1 MALTGPT
8 AAVAVSNSATT
19 ASARKLPVL
28 RRGPLHTWHAKR
40 FLVEQRWGHAVPLS
54 RRDIGLKAVRAA
66 LERPGGGLLHDASY
80 LVPFRLEGPRAALL
94 AALESV
100 LSPFLAEYEGG
111 DDLPPH
117 DDTDEVEVEEEDGPG
132 TIGAPP
138 SDSPVC
144 EPHSDKHMLID
155 GESVPPALVS
165 ADGAPTL
172 AQRSRAQ
179 SARRRRLQARA
190 RHQLIAPSATATGMQ
205 SAEPNLTQH
214 ASGASNGPSP
224 VAPGCGVS
232 AAPQRQGPVRRR
244 PVHPLHPHCVNGAQ
258 EGSAMLHAPG
268 TFPQSALC
276 PVRVAWARRGA
287 PEPCAPQASSGPTPL
302 QPSPAEQTA
311 VVLVWVHAASLP
323 EASSALQVA
332 ASTAGA
338 HLGCLGGLLSR
349 VRLWGPSAAAA
360 LTCAFPTLRPAP
372 AALDAGLIT
381 ASARD
386 PRLAGLDGSVAAD
399 HLPISLDALCDPG
412 WLRSLAAAWPSDGNV
427 GRWRSQLR
435 QSPGAHA
442 DVGEESD
449 ADSEAPAPVVPSE
462 EPDAGAHAG
471 QDATGVAGPVEPP
484 PSDDPFMS
492 GGDFVPLGPAV
503 VPGGASS
510 TVSAWRPRASA
521 PLGLRRPQTQQPRR
535 PEAVADPAPTPV
547 SNAGAATLAGTKR
560 PRPANPVAA
569 CGVSRSVAKV
579 ALRGAASLL
588 TAAAARKSPRG
599 HRCHGAGT
607 GAASVGTAS
616 LCFCGRPPP
625 HRAMNEP
632 LPRPLSD
639 AACGTLHMALVVDCA
654 VQPLTRALRQRQSTV
669 PGTAWA
675 AYAFDVVIPTAA
687 LPVVFS
693 ALVRAVRSPS
703 DGPAP
708 PVAADRTAPPLARP
722 LQVVG
727 LEEMREV
734 SALHGIPCFPFD
746 HPDTV
751 AGEREAA
758 RAAAAAFEVFMA
770 RPRSKRTN
778 YAGLRCPAPFRPEW
792 RLLWPGEPTRSGI
805 TATSNAASELAVVR
819 DARFIRGFL
828 ATPQVGAATI
838 ESSVL
843 ASVADSS
850 SVMVPSAVPGTVQ
863 PCATSA
869 RMTQLAPLLQL
880 AVAFPVTLP
889 VPLLTP
895 APTLLRV
902 RVQLIGRG
910 RVDAGAMLCAL
921 TSEDW
926 AAWLAWDASAAA
938 GLRSLVEARR
948 IVRASLATPSTPA
961 RDVAAAAEPSVVP
974 VVGSG
979 RADASTLAE
988 LGFGGM
994 KAHKKARLLAKAAAA
1009 GMAAGPLATES
1020 DSPALPPIVELPPSS
1035 VNGPTL
1041 LAVARSWRREPV
1053 AAVDCLLPQHAMA
1066 LAAAGGRLHGATHA
1080 PPPWP
1085 GPDPEPP
1092 GPPHVWPLKRG
1103 GAATCPIPA
1112 EDVSAAHATDSA
1124 HAVAQ
1129 PRSQE
1134 DWNMTEAAYL
1144 ASVLHPAVAAAPP
1157 SRQLLGWVTSG
1168 TAGSG
1173 GDCGTGFLR
1182 AEVVAVALASA
1193 RSHLLTGASVRAT
1206 DEVTAGDAD
1215 AAVGVGAVA
1224 GAALTRPVPRQA
1236 LREAVSRRFRV
1247 PMLVRNPS
1255 EVVYRPAFGTLLG
1268 LTE

>member
-1 MALTGPT
+1 MALTGPN
-8 AAVAVSNSATT
+8 AAVAVSNTATAT
-19 ASARKLPVL
+19 STRKRPVL

-40 FLVEQRWGHAVPLS
+40 FLIEQRWGHAVPLS

-66 LERPGGGLLHDASY
+66 LERPGGGLLHDSFY
-80 LVPFRLEGPRAALL
+80 LVPFRLDGPRAALL

-100 LSPFLAEYEGG
+100 LSPFFAGCESG

-117 DDTDEVEVEEEDGPG
+117 ADTDVVEKENGSG
-132 TIGAPP
+132 TIDAPP
-138 SDSPVC
+138 SDSLVC
-144 EPHSDKHMLID
+144 EPPSDKNMSSD
-155 GESVPPALVS
+155 RASVPPASVS
-165 ADGAPTL
+165 ADAPPVL

-179 SARRRRLQARA
+179 AARHRRLQARS
-190 RHQLIAPSATATGMQ
+190 RHQLIAPSATATGTQ
-205 SAEPNLTQH
+205 RTEPHSAPH
-214 ASGASNGPSP
+214 ASSPSP
-224 VAPGCGVS
+224 VASGCALS
-232 AAPQRQGPVRRR
+232 APAQRQGPALTRRR
-244 PVHPLHPHCVNGAQ
+244 PVHPLHPHCVTGAQ

-268 TFPQSALC
+268 AFPQSALC

-287 PEPCAPQASSGPTPL
+287 PEPRASQANGGLTPL

-332 ASTAGA
+332 ASAAGA
-338 HLGCLGGLLSR
+338 HLDCLGGLLSR

-360 LTCAFPTLRPAP
+360 LACALPTLRPGP
-372 AALDAGLIT
+372 AAPDAGMVT

-386 PRLAGLDGSVAAD
+386 PRLAGLDSAVGAD
-399 HLPISLDALCDPG
+399 HLPISLDALCNPG
-412 WLRSLAAAWPSDGNV
+412 LLRSSAAAWPSDGDV
-427 GRWRSQLR
+427 GRWRSLLR

-442 DVGEESD
+442 DVGEGSD
-449 ADSEAPAPVVPSE
+449 EDSAAPAPSE
-462 EPDAGAHAG
+462 EPVAGAPAG
-471 QDATGVAGPVEPP
+471 QDATGAASPVGPP
-484 PSDDPFMS
+484 PCADPFMS

-503 VPGGASS
+503 APGGAASS
-510 TVSAWRPRASA
+510 ESAWRPRNGA
-521 PLGLRRPQTQQPRR
+521 PLGLRRPQTQQQRR
-535 PEAVADPAPTPV
+535 PVPLAVAAPTPV
-547 SNAGAATLAGTKR
+547 SNSGAATLAGTKR

-569 CGVSRSVAKV
+569 CGVSRAVAKA

-588 TAAAARKSPRG
+588 TAAAANKSPRG
-599 HRCHGAGT
+599 HRCHGAGS
-607 GAASVGTAS
+607 GVASVDAAA
-616 LCFCGRPPP
+616 LCFCGHPPP
-625 HRAMNEP
+625 HCAMNEP
-632 LPRPLSD
+632 LARPVSD
-639 AACGTLHMALVVDCA
+639 AARGAVHMALVVDCSA
-654 VQPLTRALRQRQSTV
+654 QPLTRALRQRQSEA
-669 PGTAWA
+669 PGTPWA
-675 AYAFDVVIPTAA
+675 AYAFDVVIPTVA

-703 DGPAP
+703 NASAP
-708 PVAADRTAPPLARP
+708 LADRAVPPLARP

-727 LEEMREV
+727 LDEMREV
-734 SALHGIPCFPFD
+734 SALHGVPCFPFD

-758 RAAAAAFEVFMA
+758 RAAAAAFDVFMA

-778 YAGLRCPAPFRPEW
+778 YAGLRIPAPFRPEW
-792 RLLWPGEPTRSGI
+792 RLLWPGEPSRSSISG
-805 TATSNAASELAVVR
+805 AESALAVVR

-828 ATPQVGAATI
+828 ASPLVCAATRQPPSLTSAADF
-838 ESSVL
+838 SSV
-843 ASVADSS
+843 
-850 SVMVPSAVPGTVQ
+850 TVQ
-863 PCATSA
+863 PAATEIAQPCAMSTPT
-869 RMTQLAPLLQL
+869 TQLAPLHQL
-880 AVAFPVTLP
+880 ASAFPVTFP
-889 VPLLTP
+889 VPSLTP
-895 APTLLRV
+895 APTLVRV

-948 IVRASLATPSTPA
+948 VVRASLASPFAPA
-961 RDVAAAAEPSVVP
+961 SDGISASEPSAAPAVVS
-974 VVGSG
+974 SG

-1009 GMAAGPLATES
+1009 GMTAGPPATES

-1041 LAVARSWRREPV
+1041 LAVARSWRRDPV
-1053 AAVDCLLPQHAMA
+1053 TAVDSLLPQHAMA

-1092 GPPHVWPLKRG
+1092 GPPHAWPLKRG

-1112 EDVSAAHATDSA
+1112 KDVGAAHTTDS
-1124 HAVAQ
+1124 AQ

-1144 ASVLHPAVAAAPP
+1144 ASVLHPAVTAAPP

-1182 AEVVAVALASA
+1182 AEVVAVALAAA
-1193 RSHLLTGASVRAT
+1193 RSHILPRTEASV
-1206 DEVTAGDAD
+1206 VGLHTASESTAD
-1215 AAVGVGAVA
+1215 GARTIAEVGVVA
-1224 GAALTRPVPRQA
+1224 GALTRPVPRQA

-1247 PMLVRNPS
+1247 PMLVRNAS
-1255 EVVYRPAFGTLLG
+1255 EVVYRPALGTLLG